1 MKDGQTIIAEIGATI
16 ASTLEVGDV
25 MATIARQVGQAFG
38 VYSCDVHRYDAENDL
53 LTYLAF
59 WDLELD
65 RGDGPWVCE
74 PHHQVSQQATG
85 EPFHPDLRPS
95 FLPTV
100 REGLVVEVHR
110 DDPGLPAAEAREMDR
125 WSEKSTLDAPLEF
138 DGEII
143 GVLGLVETRSCRRF
157 TAEEKELFSQVAV
170 LAAIA
175 IRNADL
181 FDRLDRQNRSLQSL
195 LEASRALTSTVGL
208 DETLTVMARS
218 AAAALNASGCAIYEF
233 LAANNALIPRTS
245 FGAVTMEPENV
256 AIPLLERSGDRQAL
270 ECREIVVERVTD
282 ESVPRAVRSA
292 MQAVGEL
299 THLHVPLIFG
309 DRMLGML
316 LLVETSSERE
326 FSPYEL
332 ELARSLGEHAAA
344 ALHAGRAYQ
353 AVQLEALTDGLTGL
367 FNYRH
372 LRNRLREETARFRR
386 YRTPLSLVMLDIDD
400 FKQFNDTFGH
410 QAGDAALI
418 AIANVLRDTLRADI
432 DVVCRYGGD
441 EFAALLPNTALLPE
455 TALLPNT
462 ALRREPDDP
471 SGAQARPTS
480 GQAGP
485 GETQVANLENLRVE
499 GAAATAERLRAAVE
513 ERGRQTV
520 AGLLPQGLTVSI
532 GVSCVSDEPLTADQL
547 VAAADKALYLSKR
560 RGQNRVESYLPDRVR
575 ATPRDGARTS

>member
-25 MATIARQVGQAFG
+25 MATIARQVGHAFG

-74 PHHQVSQQATG
+74 SHHQVSEQATG

-110 DDPGLPAAEAREMDR
+110 DDPDLPAAEAREMDR

-218 AAAALNASGCAIYEF
+218 AAAALNAPACAIYEF
-233 LAANNALIPRTS
+233 LAADNALVPRTS

-270 ECREIVVERVTD
+270 ERREIVVERVTD
-282 ESVPRAVRSA
+282 ESVPAAVRSA

-299 THLHVPLIFG
+299 THVHVPLIFG
-309 DRMLGML
+309 DRLLGML

-332 ELARSLGEHAAA
+332 ELARGLGEHAAA

-386 YRTPLSLVMLDIDD
+386 YRTPLSLLMLDVDD

-418 AIANVLRDTLRADI
+418 AIANVLRDSLRADI

-441 EFAALLPNTALLPE
+441 EFAALLPNTALLPD
-455 TALLPNT
+455 AGP
-462 ALRREPDDP
+462 RREPDDP
-471 SGAQARPTS
+471 AAAQARPTS
-480 GQAGP
+480 GRAAHRATP
-485 GETQVANLENLRVE
+485 VADLENLRAE

-520 AGLLPQGLTVSI
+520 AGPLPQGLTVSI

-547 VAAADKALYLSKR
+547 VAAADKALYLAKR
-560 RGQNRVESYLPDRVR
+560 HGQNCVESYLHSGVR
-575 ATPRDGARTS
+575 ATPHDEPPRP

>member
-38 VYSCDVHRYDAENDL
+38 VYSCDIHRYDAENDL

-74 PHHQVSQQATG
+74 PHHQVSQEVTG

-100 REGLVVEVHR
+100 HEGKMVEVHR

-138 DGEII
+138 DGKVI

-157 TAEEKELFSQVAV
+157 TDEEKELFAQVAV

-181 FDRLDRQNRSLQSL
+181 FARLDQQNRSLQSL

-208 DETLTVMARS
+208 DETLTVMAHS
-218 AAAALNASGCAIYEF
+218 AAEALKMPGCAIYEF
-233 LAANNALIPRTS
+233 VTADNALVPRTS
-245 FGAVTMEPENV
+245 FGAVTLEPANV
-256 AIPLLERSGDRQAL
+256 AIPLRERSGDRLAV
-270 ECREIVVERVTD
+270 ERREIVVERVTD
-282 ESVPRAVRSA
+282 PSVPPTVRDA
-292 MQAVGEL
+292 MESIGEL

-332 ELARSLGEHAAA
+332 ELARGVGEHAAA

-353 AVQLEALTDGLTGL
+353 AMQLEALTDGLTGL

-386 YRTPLSLVMLDIDD
+386 YRTPLSLVMLDVDD

-418 AIANVLRDTLRADI
+418 AIAKVLRDTLRADI

-441 EFAALLPNTALLPE
+441 EFAALLPNTTLS
-455 TALLPNT
+455 
-462 ALRREPDDP
+462 RELGVP
-471 SGAQARPTS
+471 SATKARQP
-480 GQAGP
+480 AGRPATP
-485 GETQVANLENLRVE
+485 GTQVANLENLRVE
-499 GAAATAERLRAAVE
+499 GAMATAERLRAAVE
-513 ERGRQTV
+513 ERGRQAV
-520 AGLLPQGLTVSI
+520 VPQLPPGLTVSI
-532 GVSCVSDEPLTADQL
+532 GVSCVIDEPLTADQL
-547 VAAADKALYLSKR
+547 VAAADKALYLAKR
-560 RGQNRVESYLPDRVR
+560 RGQNRVESYLREGAHP
-575 ATPRDGARTS
+575 APHEAARTS

>member
-1 MKDGQTIIAEIGATI
+1 MKDGQAIIAEIGATI

-25 MATIARQVGQAFG
+25 MATIARQVGHAFD
-38 VYSCDVHRYDAENDL
+38 VYSCDIHRYDAENDL

-65 RGDGPWVCE
+65 RGEGPWVCE
-74 PHHQVSQQATG
+74 PHHQVSQQVTG

-100 REGLVVEVHR
+100 HEGKMIEVHR
-110 DDPGLPAAEAREMDR
+110 DDPDLPPAEAREMDR

-157 TAEEKELFSQVAV
+157 TADERELFSQVAV

-181 FDRLDRQNRSLQSL
+181 FERLDQQNRSLQSL

-218 AAAALNASGCAIYEF
+218 AAEALKMPGCAIYEF
-233 LAANNALIPRTS
+233 MAADNTLVPRTS
-245 FGAVTMEPENV
+245 FGAVTLEPANV
-256 AIPLLERSGDRQAL
+256 AIPLQERSGDRQAV
-270 ECREIVVERVTD
+270 EQREIVVERVTD
-282 ESVPRAVRSA
+282 TAVPPTVRSA
-292 MQAVGEL
+292 MKAVDEL

-332 ELARSLGEHAAA
+332 ELARGLGEHAAA

-353 AVQLEALTDGLTGL
+353 AMQIEALTDGLTGL

-386 YRTPLSLVMLDIDD
+386 YRTPLSLIMLDVDD
-400 FKQFNDTFGH
+400 FKQFNDMYGH

-418 AIANVLRDTLRADI
+418 AIAKVLRDTLRADI

-441 EFAALLPNTALLPE
+441 EFAALLPNTALTPE
-455 TALLPNT
+455 ADRSAAARARSTSDRPAP
-462 ALRREPDDP
+462 RE
-471 SGAQARPTS
+471 G
-480 GQAGP
+480 
-485 GETQVANLENLRVE
+485 QVASLENLRAE
-499 GAAATAERLRAAVE
+499 GATATAERLRAAVE
-513 ERGRQTV
+513 ERGRQAV
-520 AGLLPQGLTVSI
+520 VPQLPPGLTVSI
-532 GVSCVSDEPLTADQL
+532 GVSCVIDEPLTPDQL
-547 VAAADKALYLSKR
+547 VAAADKALYLAKR
-560 RGQNRVESYLPDRVR
+560 RGQNCVESYLHG
-575 ATPRDGARTS
+575 GASAAPGDEAQTS

>member
-1 MKDGQTIIAEIGATI
+1 MKDGQAIIAEIGATI

-25 MATIARQVGQAFG
+25 MATIARQVGEAFG
-38 VYSCDVHRYDAENDL
+38 VYSCDVHRYDADNDL

-65 RGDGPWVCE
+65 RGDGPWICE
-74 PHHQVSQQATG
+74 PHHQISQEATG
-85 EPFHPDLRPS
+85 EPFHPDVRPS

-100 REGLVVEVHR
+100 REGKIVEVHR
-110 DDPGLPAAEAREMDR
+110 DDPDLPAAEAREMDR

-157 TAEEKELFSQVAV
+157 TAEERELFAQVAV

-181 FDRLDRQNRSLQSL
+181 FERLDRQNRSLQSL

-218 AAAALNASGCAIYEF
+218 AAAALKMPGCAIYEF
-233 LAANNALIPRTS
+233 LQADNAIVPRTS
-245 FGAVTMEPENV
+245 FGAITLEPVNV
-256 AIPLLERSGDRQAL
+256 AISLHERSGDRHAL
-270 ECREIVVERVTD
+270 ERREIVVERVTD
-282 ESVPRAVRSA
+282 RAVPSPVKSA
-292 MQAVGEL
+292 MQAIGEL
-299 THLHVPLIFG
+299 THLHVPLVFG
-309 DRMLGML
+309 KETLGML

-332 ELARSLGEHAAA
+332 ELARGLGEHAAA

-353 AVQLEALTDGLTGL
+353 AVQLEASTDGLTGL

-372 LRNRLREETARFRR
+372 LHHRLQEETARFRR
-386 YRTPLSLVMLDIDD
+386 YRTPLSLLMLDVDD

-418 AIANVLRDTLRADI
+418 AIAKVLRDTLRADI

-441 EFAALLPNTALLPE
+441 EFAALLPNTAL
-455 TALLPNT
+455 TV
-462 ALRREPDDP
+462 EPGDD
-471 SGAQARPTS
+471 SAAQAGRAGARAGSVERP
-480 GQAGP
+480 P
-485 GETQVANLENLRVE
+485 ANLENLRAE
-499 GAAATAERLRAAVE
+499 GATATAERLRAAVE
-513 ERGRQTV
+513 ERGQKAV
-520 AGLLPQGLTVSI
+520 APPLPRAITISV
-532 GVSCVSDEPLTADQL
+532 GVSCVIDEPLTPEQL
-547 VAAADKALYLSKR
+547 VAAADKALYLAKR
-560 RGQNRVESYLPDRVR
+560 RGQNRVESYFYGGGAHDR
-575 ATPRDGARTS
+575 RDGAGQAYR